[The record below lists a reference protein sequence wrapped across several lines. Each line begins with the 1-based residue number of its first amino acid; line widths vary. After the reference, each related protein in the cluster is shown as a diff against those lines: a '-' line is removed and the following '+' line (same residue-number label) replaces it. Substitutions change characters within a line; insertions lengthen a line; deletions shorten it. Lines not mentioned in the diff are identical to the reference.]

1 MKVYRHIRCIYW
13 EVFLMYMLY
22 VPPKY
27 GVKLAEGWCQSVFGH
42 LCNFFVAFFCSGFNG
57 VWYFKVYSTLLNVL
71 HTKCLLWWS
80 FLVLFQNIAS
90 ARYVFFFSSFFSRF
104 LYGTWKT
111 AEKNACS
118 TSKNYRVKNAIKN
131 TCEKNTI
138 KTLVFFTRQKKAQ
151 KKTLNEA

>member
-1 MKVYRHIRCIYW
+1 MFTVVEFFGAFSKHSKRKVC
-13 EVFLMYMLY
+13 
-22 VPPKY
+22 
-27 GVKLAEGWCQSVFGH
+27 
-42 LCNFFVAFFCSGFNG
+42 
-57 VWYFKVYSTLLNVL
+57 
-71 HTKCLLWWS
+71 
-80 FLVLFQNIAS
+80 
-90 ARYVFFFSSFFSRF
+90 FFFSSFFSRF